1 MAGFRKAKAEQAALK
16 IGIYGKA
23 GSGKTFT
30 SLLLAEGLAKRS
42 KKRYAVVDT
51 ERGTDFY
58 AMPVKERRTHP
69 EAFDFD
75 ALYSR
80 SMTEIVQG
88 CMDLDPKSYA
98 CVVIDSMTHL
108 WETCIS
114 SYPGKRGPD
123 GQIPINAWAQIKK
136 PYKALMAWM
145 LATPLHVII
154 CGRLGIDYGP
164 KLENSDENEVK
175 GYKMKAEGETGY
187 EPHIL
192 IRMEEDRKLD
202 KESVITAIVE
212 KDRTGIL
219 QGQAIRWPS
228 FDSIAAPLLTLLGS
242 KQSAIDPEEA
252 AMTDAEAAAAEDTRR
267 KLASLKAKEEY
278 EARMQLAKTKAELDG
293 ISKELTPAVKKQL
306 LPEHVNALRN
316 KYQERTAQ
324 LSA

>member
-1 MAGFRKAKAEQAALK
+1 MAGFRRAKAEQAALK

-30 SLLLAEGLAKRS
+30 SLLIAEGLGVAT
-42 KKRYAVVDT
+42 KKRVAVVDT

-58 AMPVKERRTHP
+58 AQAVQERKVHP

-80 SMTEIVQG
+80 SMVEILSA
-88 CMDLDPKSYA
+88 CTKLDPKTYGA
-98 CVVIDSMTHL
+98 VVLDSMTHL
-108 WETCIS
+108 WNTCVD
-114 SYPGKRGPD
+114 SYAGKKGPD
-123 GQIPINAWAQIKK
+123 GQIPINAWGTIKK

-164 KLENSDENEVK
+164 KIDGSDENEVK

-192 IRMEEDRKLD
+192 IRMEEDRKKD
-202 KESVITAIVE
+202 KDSVITALVE

-219 QGQAIRWPS
+219 QGRAIQWPN
-228 FDSIAAPLLTLLGS
+228 FDNVAKPLLRLLGD
-242 KQSAIDPEEA
+242 KQSSVDSEDA
-252 AMTDAEAAAAEDTRR
+252 AMADAEAQAIEEARRKRESGAAAE
-267 KLASLKAKEEY
+267 EY
-278 EARMQLAKTKAELDG
+278 KARMQLAKTKADLEAVA
-293 ISKELTPAVKKQL
+293 KELTPAKKKGML
-306 LPEHVNALRN
+306 TEDVAALRDA
-316 KYQERTAQ
+316 YQERTNQ